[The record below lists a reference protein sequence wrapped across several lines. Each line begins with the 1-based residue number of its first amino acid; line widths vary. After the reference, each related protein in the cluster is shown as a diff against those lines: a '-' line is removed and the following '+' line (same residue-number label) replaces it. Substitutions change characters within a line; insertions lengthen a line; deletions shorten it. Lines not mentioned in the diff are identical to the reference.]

1 VLTEA
6 LRRAGTV
13 ACEPLEEVE
22 LEVPESSLT
31 AVLSTLTRHGGLSR
45 TPLARNGSVTIEAVI
60 PTARLREFQR
70 LLPGLTGGEGVLTAH
85 FVGYSQ

>member
-1 VLTEA
+1 
-6 LRRAGTV
+6 
-13 ACEPLEEVE
+13 
-22 LEVPESSLT
+22 
-31 AVLSTLTRHGGLSR
+31 
-45 TPLARNGSVTIEAVI
+45 VTIEAVI